1 MWPNPNCSSS
11 ACEEH
16 GQCDCYTCCNRARHY
31 KRVCQCVG
39 LCHCGK
45 TNVPPGN
52 DTFNYHSL
60 NPYALP
66 CQGIDP
72 HTNICHIKPLRPTCA
87 VPVPNRYI
95 YKFPHHLDIE
105 GRFSCVPHPKNQTC
119 CGHASSG
126 LMDLATVPYPPWV
139 PEESQ
144 LPGTDRV
151 GYAGAQRENNE
162 VSLTSMDRTPA
173 FFDWESRNRSIE
185 QARQNALYEKSW
197 AHAGME
203 SRLKNGTDNVYTY
216 GQKTGPVNSR
226 RDFQSL
232 IRPRSVQEVSIGNP
246 LEYGHNSFTNKPDC
260 KKELAMLQSNGRVTS
275 IRNWSGVA
283 TANY

>member
-1 MWPNPNCSSS
+1 
-11 ACEEH
+11 
-16 GQCDCYTCCNRARHY
+16 
-31 KRVCQCVG
+31 
-39 LCHCGK
+39 
-45 TNVPPGN
+45 
-52 DTFNYHSL
+52 
-60 NPYALP
+60 
-66 CQGIDP
+66 
-72 HTNICHIKPLRPTCA
+72 
-87 VPVPNRYI
+87 
-95 YKFPHHLDIE
+95 
-105 GRFSCVPHPKNQTC
+105 
-119 CGHASSG
+119 
-126 LMDLATVPYPPWV
+126 MDLATVPYPPWV

-260 KKELAMLQSNGRVTS
+260 KKELAMLQNNGCVTS